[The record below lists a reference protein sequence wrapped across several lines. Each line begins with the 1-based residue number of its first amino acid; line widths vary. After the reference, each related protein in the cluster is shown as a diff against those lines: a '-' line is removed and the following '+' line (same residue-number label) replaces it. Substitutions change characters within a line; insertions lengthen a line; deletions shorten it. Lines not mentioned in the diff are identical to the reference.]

1 MMKRKKISRFLA
13 IGICGVV
20 LAGCSTNGDNTSD
33 TSATESEETQ
43 SIETTSSESSSATSE
58 ESSSS
63 ENQEEVTNSQKQE
76 TSELTEEEAKEKLFD
91 YVKENNPSL
100 DKLIDDY
107 VVSME
112 EQGNNFQA
120 SIFPHVTSDD
130 KQGGAL
136 IARYN
141 IDRKTGD
148 VEKVT
153 GEDDGAEPYISE
165 IVSFSEEERRAHNEK
180 LAAGPPEDVQDKV
193 YEHLMLPGIHENTK
207 KYEGRINPGERVRF
221 SYYDEEGSQQSMY
234 DPEVSEDGY
243 FTMNLN
249 PFDLKAGQDIEVA
262 ITGGYPLQ
270 QNFILTVNEAKEGM
284 EDIRVRE

>member
-1 MMKRKKISRFLA
+1 MMERKKISCFLA
-13 IGICGVV
+13 IGLCGVV
-20 LAGCSTNGDNTSD
+20 LAGCSTNEDSTVD
-33 TSATESEETQ
+33 TSAIESKETQ
-43 SIETTSSESSSATSE
+43 SIDTTSSESSLVTSE
-58 ESSSS
+58 STSSLEKKDSN
-63 ENQEEVTNSQKQE
+63 ENA
-76 TSELTEEEAKEKLFD
+76 SELTEEEAKEKLFD

-100 DKLIDDY
+100 DKLIDEY

-130 KQGGAL
+130 EQGGAL

-141 IDRKTGD
+141 IDRKTGE

-153 GEDDGAEPYISE
+153 GKDDGAEPYISE

-180 LAAGPPEDVQDKV
+180 LAGEPEYIQDKV

-207 KYEGRINPGERVRF
+207 KYEGRINPGERIRF
-221 SYYDEEGSQQSMY
+221 TFPDAEKFHERSIY
-234 DPEVSEDGY
+234 DPEISEDGY
-243 FTMNLN
+243 FTINLN
-249 PFDLKAGQDIEVA
+249 AYEFKAGQDILVS
-262 ITGGYPLQ
+262 ITGGYPEEQ
-270 QNFILTVNEAKEGM
+270 TFKLTVNEAQKGM

>member
-1 MMKRKKISRFLA
+1 M
-13 IGICGVV
+13 
-20 LAGCSTNGDNTSD
+20 
-33 TSATESEETQ
+33 
-43 SIETTSSESSSATSE
+43 
-58 ESSSS
+58 
-63 ENQEEVTNSQKQE
+63 
-76 TSELTEEEAKEKLFD
+76 
-91 YVKENNPSL
+91 KENKKEYIDGYDILMEKEGDKYRANVYPAVSTDESKGRSL
-100 DKLIDDY
+100 VASYEID
-107 VVSME
+107 
-112 EQGNNFQA
+112 
-120 SIFPHVTSDD
+120 
-130 KQGGAL
+130 
-136 IARYN
+136 
-141 IDRKTGD
+141 
-148 VEKVT
+148 KVT
-153 GEDDGAEPYISE
+153 GEVEKIENENTKTKSHLSE
-165 IVSFSEEERRAHNEK
+165 IVDFSKEELRAHNEK

-249 PFDLKAGQDIEVA
+249 PYDLKAGQDIEVA

>member
-1 MMKRKKISRFLA
+1 MMERKKISCFLA
-13 IGICGVV
+13 IGLCGVV
-20 LAGCSTNGDNTSD
+20 LAGCSTNEDSTVD
-33 TSATESEETQ
+33 TSAIESKETQ
-43 SIETTSSESSSATSE
+43 SIDTTSSESSLVTSE
-58 ESSSS
+58 STSSLEKKNSN
-63 ENQEEVTNSQKQE
+63 ENA
-76 TSELTEEEAKEKLFD
+76 SELTEEEAKEKLFD

-100 DKLIDDY
+100 DKLIDEY

-130 KQGGAL
+130 EQGGAL

-141 IDRKTGD
+141 IDRKTGE

-153 GEDDGAEPYISE
+153 GKDDGAEPYISE

-180 LAAGPPEDVQDKV
+180 LAGEPEYIQDKV

-207 KYEGRINPGERVRF
+207 KYEGRINPGERIRF
-221 SYYDEEGSQQSMY
+221 TFPDAEKFHERSIY
-234 DPEVSEDGY
+234 DPEISEDGY
-243 FTMNLN
+243 FTINLN
-249 PFDLKAGQDIEVA
+249 AYEFKAGQDILVS
-262 ITGGYPLQ
+262 ITGGYPEEQ
-270 QNFILTVNEAKEGM
+270 TFKLTVNEAQKGM

>member
-1 MMKRKKISRFLA
+1 MMQRKIFSHLLA
-13 IGICGVV
+13 IGLCGGV
-20 LAGCSTNGDNTSD
+20 LAGCSTNEDRTAD
-33 TSATESEETQ
+33 TSHTESAEIQ
-43 SIETTSSESSSATSE
+43 SIDSMSSESSLVTSEATSN
-58 ESSSS
+58 SGRKDSK
-63 ENQEEVTNSQKQE
+63 ENDSK
-76 TSELTEEEAKEKLFD
+76 LTEEAAKEKLFD
-91 YVKENNPSL
+91 YVKENDPSL
-100 DKLIDDY
+100 DKLIDTYDIL
-107 VVSME
+107 ME
-112 EQGNNFQA
+112 EKGSSFQA

-130 KQGGAL
+130 EQGGAL

-153 GEDDGAEPYISE
+153 DEDDDVEPYISE
-165 IVSFSEEERRAHNEK
+165 IVDFSKEERRAHHEK
-180 LAAGPPEDVQDKV
+180 LAGESEYIQDKV

-221 SYYDEEGSQQSMY
+221 SYYDEEGSQQPMY

-249 PFDLKAGQDIEVA
+249 SFNLKAGQDIEVA
-262 ITGGYPLQ
+262 ITGGYPQQ